1 MSFESSYELVPLGKL
16 AQFINGD
23 RGENYPK
30 PTDYVE
36 RGVPF
41 ISATDVDGGYVS
53 WDQSKQI
60 TSAAFTKLRGGKV
73 QRGDILFCLRGSLGK
88 LGYVEKE
95 VEGAIASSL
104 VILRAE
110 NPSLSRYL
118 RFVLSSAQAQ
128 EAIKSLDNGS
138 VQGNISAA
146 ALKSLQ
152 VPCPPEEARVAI
164 TEALDVL
171 ELRIDLN
178 RRINQT
184 LEAMAQAIFKSW
196 FVDFDP
202 VKAKVAAKTEGRDPL
217 RAAMTAISGK
227 PDAELDTLPPDQF
240 TTLAATAALFPDE
253 IEDSELGAIPAG
265 WISSRIGD
273 VTTRVAMGPFGSDI
287 KKDNFVEAGVPVIRG
302 GNLTDGLV
310 EKGYVFLTE
319 AKADE
324 LKNANA
330 FPGDIVITHRG
341 TLGQVGLIPA
351 RSKFPRY
358 VVSQSQMLLSADCTR
373 MSPRYLFEFIRSDV
387 GKHLLL
393 SNTSQVGVPAI
404 ARPTGSVK
412 SVPLVVPPKA
422 VLDAYDDLLKPIL
435 LELTHLA
442 NSADTL
448 VELRDALLPKL
459 LSGELQVHKAEAEV
473 AT

>member
-1 MSFESSYELVPLGKL
+1 MSFESSYELMPLGKL

-41 ISATDVDGGYVS
+41 ISATDVDGGYIS

-60 TSAAFTKLRGGKV
+60 SSYAFSKLRGGKV

-88 LGYVEKE
+88 LGWVEKE

-104 VILRAE
+104 VILRSE
-110 NPSLSRYL
+110 NLGLSRYL

-146 ALKSLQ
+146 ALKGLQ
-152 VPCPPEEARVAI
+152 IPNPPEAARVAI
-164 TEALDVL
+164 TSVLDSL
-171 ELRIDLN
+171 ETLIDLN

-202 VKAKVAAKTEGRDPL
+202 VKAKIAAKAEGRDPL

-240 TTLAATAALFPDE
+240 APLAATAALFPDE
-253 IEDSELGAIPAG
+253 MEASELGEIPKG
-265 WISSRIGD
+265 WAY
-273 VTTRVAMGPFGSDI
+273 VAAES
-287 KKDNFVEAGVPVIRG
+287 
-302 GNLTDGLV
+302 L
-310 EKGYVFLTE
+310 
-319 AKADE
+319 
-324 LKNANA
+324 
-330 FPGDIVITHRG
+330 
-341 TLGQVGLIPA
+341 
-351 RSKFPRY
+351 
-358 VVSQSQMLLSADCTR
+358 
-373 MSPRYLFEFIRSDV
+373 SDV
-387 GKHLLL
+387 GIGKTPPRKEPQWFTEESGDWRWVSIKDMGAGTLYQQVSSEYLTKEAVSRFNVRVVPDNTVLL
-393 SNTSQVGVPAI
+393 SFKLTVGRVAISDGELLTNEAI
-404 ARPTGSVK
+404 AHFKLPTDPVVSSEYLYLYLKGFDFASLGSTSSIADAVNSKTIRDLPVLLPSGELVARLGEAIRPMLQEIRSRQ
-412 SVPLVVPPKA
+412 
-422 VLDAYDDLLKPIL
+422 
-435 LELTHLA
+435 LEVRTLTE
-442 NSADTL
+442 T
-448 VELRDALLPKL
+448 RDALLPKL
-459 LSGELQVHKAEAEV
+459 LSGELGVSS
-473 AT
+473 